1 MCKTSILSLL
11 VTVYGPLR
19 ILRRVI
25 VMFVILFIGMFT
37 AAPSPSQTDLKRIFR
52 EIAANENA
60 YGVIQ
65 VVPYSERLPAYMVI
79 SNKW

>member
-1 MCKTSILSLL
+1 MNALLLKMLSIFTILLLIIGITTS
-11 VTVYGPLR
+11 
-19 ILRRVI
+19 
-25 VMFVILFIGMFT
+25 
-37 AAPSPSQTDLKRIFR
+37 APSPSQTELKRIFR

>member
-1 MCKTSILSLL
+1 MNALIIKVIALFAVFFLLIGLSSS
-11 VTVYGPLR
+11 
-19 ILRRVI
+19 
-25 VMFVILFIGMFT
+25 
-37 AAPSPSQTDLKRIFR
+37 APSPSQTDLKRIFR

>member
-1 MCKTSILSLL
+1 MNALIIKVIALFAVFSLL
-11 VTVYGPLR
+11 
-19 ILRRVI
+19 
-25 VMFVILFIGMFT
+25 IGLSSS
-37 AAPSPSQTDLKRIFR
+37 APSPSQTDLKRIFR

>member
-1 MCKTSILSLL
+1 MNALIVK
-11 VTVYGPLR
+11 
-19 ILRRVI
+19 VI
-25 VMFVILFIGMFT
+25 VMFVIVMIGI
-37 AAPSPSQTDLKRIFR
+37 ASSAPSPSQTDLKRIFR
-52 EIAANENA
+52 EIATNENA

>member
-1 MCKTSILSLL
+1 MNALIINVVLMFLL
-11 VTVYGPLR
+11 IAICSSVP
-19 ILRRVI
+19 
-25 VMFVILFIGMFT
+25 
-37 AAPSPSQTDLKRIFR
+37 APSQTDLKRIFR

-79 SNKW
+79 ANKW